1 MLISSDPVNAFVDY
15 PDVPVPNAPDGPL
28 AGLTFGVKDIFDV
41 AGYPTGCGNPERR
54 AESDVAKTSA
64 PAVQMLLDAGARFVG
79 KTHTAEL
86 AFSLD
91 GINTHYGTPTNPA
104 ASDRVPG
111 GSSSG
116 SASAVAARLVDIAL
130 GSDTGGSVRAPASF
144 CGIVGLRPT
153 FGRIDISQVMP
164 LAESLDTVGWFT
176 RDVALYER
184 VGAVMLGED
193 TAGPP
198 LTRMIIAEEAWAC
211 LMGEDEKAA
220 LWPAVDRLAAL
231 FGEPRSMAVTPDGLA
246 AWQETFRAVQG
257 FQAWRAHGPWIVSR
271 KPNLME
277 AVRGRFEAARRI
289 SEAAYERAVEK
300 RAVVRE
306 RVHDILG
313 DDGFMVLPT
322 LPTIAPLVRATEA
335 DLEAFRA
342 RALSMLCMAGLAGV
356 PQISLPVATV
366 AGCPLGL
373 SLVGPAGRDRA
384 LIGLGRKLFAEG

>member
-1 MLISSDPVNAFVDY
+1 MLIPSDPVNAFVDY
-15 PDVPVPNAPDGPL
+15 PDTPVPNAPDGPL
-28 AGLTFGVKDIFDV
+28 AGLTFAVKDIFDV
-41 AGYPTGCGNPERR
+41 AGYPTGCGNPLKR
-54 AESDVAKTSA
+54 AESGAVTSSA
-64 PAVQMLLDAGARFVG
+64 PAVRMLLDAGARFVG

-91 GINTHYGTPTNPA
+91 GINTHYGTPLNPA
-104 ASDRVPG
+104 APDRVPG

-116 SASAVAARLVDIAL
+116 SASAVAAGLVDIAL

-153 FGRIDISQVMP
+153 FGRIDIGQVMP

-176 RDVALYER
+176 RDIAVYER

-198 LTRMIIAEEAWAC
+198 LTRMIVAEEAWAC
-211 LMGEDEKAA
+211 LMGEDEKVA
-220 LWPAVDRLAAL
+220 LWPAVDKLATL
-231 FGEPRSMAVTPDGLA
+231 FGAPRSLAVTPNGLA

-257 FQAWRAHGPWIVSR
+257 FQAWRAHGPWIGSR
-271 KPNLME
+271 KPDLME
-277 AVRGRFEAARRI
+277 AVRGRFEAARRV

-300 RAVVRE
+300 RAAVRE
-306 RVHDILG
+306 RVHQILG

-322 LPTIAPLVRATEA
+322 LPTIAPLVRASEA
-335 DLEAFRA
+335 ELETFRA

-384 LIGLGRKLFAEG
+384 LIGLGRKLLAEG